1 METFNVLQS
10 CENREIDVSDNIY
23 PTRLFSH
30 REDVIYFIIRFRFIL
45 ILCLGLFYFY
55 D

>member
-30 REDVIYFIIRFRFIL
+30 IEYVIYIIIRFRFIL